1 MKPIPGTDH
10 HWWPVATAEQLKP
23 DSPLP
28 RVFFGTPL
36 VLFRTIGGPPAAL
49 PDRCPHRSAPLSQGR
64 VRDGEVEC
72 PYHGWRFDSMGR
84 CTRVPG
90 VQPACVSGP
99 LLPAANVREQGG
111 LIWVS
116 RTGPLPAVEPTG
128 PQTGPNPLDVFFI
141 TDTARCSLA
150 EAAENFLDAFH
161 THFVHAGWI
170 RNDHAR
176 QKIRAKVE
184 ALPDGIQA
192 CYTEEGQ
199 QSGWIA
205 RLFEKERGGSY
216 GRFRMPGLAEIEYRD
231 KQGQISL
238 LISAW
243 LTPSQDG
250 HIHIHARIASRRDWL
265 PRFLKEI
272 ILRRV
277 FRVILN
283 QDKRILELTTA
294 NVERFKAAGVSAPP
308 AKLLHSPLDLLGP
321 HIRSLLAGEPLPEL
335 PDTEIEVHL

>member
-1 MKPIPGTDH
+1 MNPTPESDH
-10 HWWPVATAEQLKP
+10 GWWPVATSAQLKP
-23 DSPLP
+23 AQPLA
-28 RVFFGTPL
+28 RTLLGVPL
-36 VLFRTIGGPPAAL
+36 VLFRTAEGAPAAL
-49 PDRCPHRSAPLSQGR
+49 PDRCPHRSAPLSQGK

-72 PYHGWRFDSMGR
+72 PYHGWRFDRGGR

-90 VQPACVSGP
+90 AQPDCVSSP
-99 LLPAANVREQGG
+99 LLPAANVLEQGG

-116 RTGPLPAVEPTG
+116 RAGPLPAVEPTS

-141 TDTARCSLA
+141 TDTLRCSLA

-170 RNDHAR
+170 RNDHQR

-184 ALPDGIQA
+184 ALPDGVQA
-192 CYTEEGQ
+192 CYTEEGA
-199 QSGWIA
+199 QSGWIS
-205 RLFEKERGGSY
+205 RLFEKERGWSF
-216 GRFRMPGLAEIEYRD
+216 GRFRLPGLAEIEYRD

-243 LTPSQDG
+243 LTPSLSG

-265 PRFLKEI
+265 PRFLKEL
-272 ILRRV
+272 ILRRIFGV
-277 FRVILN
+277 VLN

-294 NVERFKAAGVSAPP
+294 NVERFQAAGVSAPP

-321 HIRSLLAGEPLPEL
+321 HIRSLLAGDPLREL
-335 PDTEIEVHL
+335 PDTEIEVLL

>member
-1 MKPIPGTDH
+1 
-10 HWWPVATAEQLKP
+10 
-23 DSPLP
+23 
-28 RVFFGTPL
+28 
-36 VLFRTIGGPPAAL
+36 
-49 PDRCPHRSAPLSQGR
+49 
-64 VRDGEVEC
+64 
-72 PYHGWRFDSMGR
+72 MGR

-90 VQPACVSGP
+90 AQPACVSGP

-116 RTGPLPAVEPTG
+116 RAGPLPVVEPAS
-128 PQTGPNPLDVFFI
+128 PQAGPNPLDVFFI
-141 TDTARCSLA
+141 TDAARCSLP

-170 RNDHAR
+170 RNDHKR

-199 QSGWIA
+199 QSGWIS
-205 RLFEKERGGSY
+205 RLFEKERGWSY

-231 KQGQISL
+231 RQGRINL

-243 LTPSQDG
+243 LTPSQNG

-321 HIRSLLAGEPLPEL
+321 HIRSLLAGEPLPAL

>member
-1 MKPIPGTDH
+1 MNPPRESDQS
-10 HWWPVATAEQLKP
+10 WWPVATSAQLKP
-23 DSPLP
+23 AQPLA
-28 RVFFGTPL
+28 RTLLGVPL
-36 VLFRTIGGPPAAL
+36 VLFRTAEGAPAAL
-49 PDRCPHRSAPLSQGR
+49 PDRCPHRSAPLSQGK

-72 PYHGWRFDSMGR
+72 PYHGWRFDRGGR

-90 VQPACVSGP
+90 AQPACVSSP
-99 LLPAANVREQGG
+99 LLPAANVLEQGG

-116 RTGPLPAVEPTG
+116 RAGPLPAVEPTS

-141 TDTARCSLA
+141 TDTLRCSLA

-170 RNDHAR
+170 RNDQQR

-184 ALPDGIQA
+184 ALPDGVQA
-192 CYTEEGQ
+192 CYTEEGA
-199 QSGWIA
+199 QSGWIS
-205 RLFEKERGGSY
+205 RLFEKERGWSF
-216 GRFRMPGLAEIEYRD
+216 GRFRLPGLAEIEYRD

-243 LTPSQDG
+243 LTPSLSGNID
-250 HIHIHARIASRRDWL
+250 IHARIASRRDWL
-265 PRFLKEI
+265 PRFLKEL
-272 ILRRV
+272 ILRRIFGV
-277 FRVILN
+277 VLN

-294 NVERFKAAGVSAPP
+294 NVERFQAAGVSAPP

-321 HIRSLLAGEPLPEL
+321 HIRSLLAGEALHEL
-335 PDTEIEVHL
+335 PDTEIEVLL